1 MEEMILWGA
10 TGQAR
15 VLRECM
21 SGYSL
26 VALFDENPALT
37 SPFSDVPLTGGR
49 DEFESWLSTRTSPA
63 PGFLVAIGGHHGRVR
78 VEIQKRLVT
87 AGLKAL
93 VALHR
98 TAFVAHSAMISAGS
112 QVLAQTAI
120 CVDVQMGRG
129 CVVNTGAT
137 VDHECVLGDGVHVA
151 PGAHIAGCVQLDD
164 FVTVFTGAS
173 VGPRVHIG
181 EGAVIGAGAVV
192 LENVPAY
199 SLYAGNPG
207 RVIKTF
213 HVNGAHDE

>member
-1 MEEMILWGA
+1 MILWGA

-21 SGYSL
+21 SDYDL
-26 VALFDENPALT
+26 VALFDEIPALT
-37 SPFSDVPLTGGR
+37 SPFPDVPLTGGR
-49 DEFESWLSTRTSPA
+49 AAFESWLSTRTSPA
-63 PGFLVAIGGHHGRVR
+63 PGFLVAIGGQHGRVR
-78 VEIQKRLVT
+78 LEIQERLVG

-98 TAFVAHSAMISAGS
+98 TAFVAQSATISAGS

-151 PGAHIAGCVQLDD
+151 PGAHIAGCVRLDD

-173 VGPRVHIG
+173 VGPKVHVG

-199 SLYAGNPG
+199 AFYAGNPG
-207 RVIKTF
+207 RIIKKL
-213 HVNGAHDE
+213 HGYGARDE